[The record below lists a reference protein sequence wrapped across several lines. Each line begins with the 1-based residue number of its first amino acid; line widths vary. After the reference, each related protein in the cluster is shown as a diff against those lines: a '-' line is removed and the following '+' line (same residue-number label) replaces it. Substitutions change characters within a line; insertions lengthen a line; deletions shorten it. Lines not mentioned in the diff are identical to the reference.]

1 MQRMPLELSLTEMH
15 IKGMMG
21 HTDLQEEQKMKLEE
35 EDIISMIMIG
45 IEILGMIGMKGMI
58 EMRGIGFKNH
68 KGMSS
73 RNPTRMLDK
82 R

>member
-1 MQRMPLELSLTEMH
+1 
-15 IKGMMG
+15 
-21 HTDLQEEQKMKLEE
+21 MKLEE
-35 EDIISMIMIG
+35 EDIISMIMIEM
-45 IEILGMIGMKGMI
+45 EIIGMIGMKEMI
-58 EMRGIGFKNH
+58 EMTGISFKNH